1 MFFLVVRN
9 IERVRKIDCI
19 LWIFEL
25 LYLFILFVDCVFYIF
40 FKLIVIFGYN
50 EDEYKLLLLLN
61 VGKII
66 IYV

>member
-50 EDEYKLLLLLN
+50 EDEYYYCYWML
-61 VGKII
+61 GR
-66 IYV
+66 